1 MSEAAAPSLAV
12 LRNIVLLGL
21 QLRQVGVGTIMEVQ
35 GAKEVEMRVSRISC
49 FSAD

>member
-21 QLRQVGVGTIMEVQ
+21 QLRQVGVGTLY
-35 GAKEVEMRVSRISC
+35 GSPRR
-49 FSAD
+49 